1 MTIIDIVIIFLLP
14 HANEVCEGYV
24 FTRVCHSVHRGEG
37 GACWSWAGVWSRGMG
52 SGSGGVPGQGGGVL
66 GGDPPPHTATAV
78 GSTHPTGMHSCLHI
92 LSNHMGNLNG
102 THRVLVYCICMISLH
117 IHSM

>member
-1 MTIIDIVIIFLLP
+1 MGP
-14 HANEVCEGYV
+14 
-24 FTRVCHSVHRGEG
+24 
-37 GACWSWAGVWSRGMG
+37 AGWGL
-52 SGSGGVPGQGGGVL
+52 VL
-66 GGDPPPHTATAV
+66 GGYLVRGGGGTWWRPPHTATAV

>member
-1 MTIIDIVIIFLLP
+1 MVP
-14 HANEVCEGYV
+14 
-24 FTRVCHSVHRGEG
+24 G
-37 GACWSWAGVWSRGMG
+37 GGVWFW
-52 SGSGGVPGQGGGVL
+52 GVPGQGGGVL
-66 GGDPPPHTATAV
+66 GGDPPPTATAV